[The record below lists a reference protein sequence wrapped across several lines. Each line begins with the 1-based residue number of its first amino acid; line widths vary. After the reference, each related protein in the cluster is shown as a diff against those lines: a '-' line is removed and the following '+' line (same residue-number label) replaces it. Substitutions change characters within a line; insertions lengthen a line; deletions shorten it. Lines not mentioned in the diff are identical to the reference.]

1 MLSKKIISHA
11 RRNQQIF
18 AANCV
23 WWLASLIGLES
34 GLISYIDTLR
44 SREEV
49 RSQDKTSEESG
60 KAIRQDQYQTYPDLA
75 AQFSKG
81 KSVST
86 TPRDLTE
93 DQRLDRILDSAERT
107 IQDSL
112 GERLR
117 LQLDRENPLPQT
129 KSQLRKVRKI
139 KRLQEAK
146 SKRDIGSNQRLKK
159 LRATVI
165 RNLSKE

>member
-60 KAIRQDQYQTYPDLA
+60 KAIRQDQYQTYADLA

-139 KRLQEAK
+139 KRLQEAN